1 MGVDG
6 PLFDV
11 LKIDNICKD
20 RLSRL
25 NKNQISELA
34 LAWANEY
41 DTEFASLINRDYEYF
56 TKIMNI
62 EREIEKPRKDYT
74 RFSDIKNSI
83 MFFYDDLYE
92 DMLKNTPVLPFNENI
107 SKEDT
112 ILVLKTFLERNKMD
126 EGESEWFN
134 NLKEIG
140 SSLGFATNNKEYK
153 ANKEAYKG
161 HIGDVAQIL
170 RIALT
175 TKTQSPNLFNI
186 LEILGK
192 DKYEYR
198 INNMNNIISK

>member
-34 LAWANEY
+34 LTWAKEY
-41 DTEFASLINRDYEYF
+41 DEDFANLINRDYNYF
-56 TKIMNI
+56 TQIMNI
-62 EREIEKPRKDYT
+62 EREIERPRKDYT

-83 MFFYDDLYE
+83 MFFYDDLYQE
-92 DMLKNTPVLPFNENI
+92 MLANSSELPFNPSI

-112 ILVLKTFLERNKMD
+112 ISVLKTFLLKNKMD

-140 SSLGFATNNKEYK
+140 ASLGFAANNKEYK

-175 TKTQSPNLFNI
+175 TKTQTPNLYNI
-186 LEILGK
+186 LEILGE
-192 DKYEYR
+192 DRYTSR
-198 INNMNNIISK
+198 INNIIDLLSK